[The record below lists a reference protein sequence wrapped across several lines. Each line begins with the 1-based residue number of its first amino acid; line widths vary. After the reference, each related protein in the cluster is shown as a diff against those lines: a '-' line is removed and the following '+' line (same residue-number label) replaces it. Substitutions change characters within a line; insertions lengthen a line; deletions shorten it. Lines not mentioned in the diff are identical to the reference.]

1 MELAD
6 HSAERINEFM
16 NKNGPVVII
25 EDDIDD
31 QEFLADIFKKLKYPN
46 KLIFF
51 RDGSKAYDFL
61 SATEEIPFLIL
72 SDVHMPFLN
81 GFDLKNAIKADC
93 DSGIQCVPFLFFSTT
108 STKNILIDAYTKS
121 TQGFFLKEN
130 SIAELEKTIKVI
142 MEYWKRCVSPN
153 NFAFAA

>member
-1 MELAD
+1 MAYLCLSRHLND
-6 HSAERINEFM
+6 EFM

-51 RDGSKAYDFL
+51 KDGSQAFDFL
-61 SATEEIPFLIL
+61 STTEEMPFIIL
-72 SDVHMPFLN
+72 SDVHMPYLN

-130 SIAELEKTIKVI
+130 SIEELEKTIKVI

-153 NFAFAA
+153 NFVSAA